1 MFNIS
6 IIIPVKNGAATL
18 KKCLDAIQQQQYDGI
33 IETLVLDSASIDNS
47 VEIALQHGAR
57 VIHIPPE
64 EFNHGLTRNVG
75 ITNATGELVY
85 FTVQDAWL
93 ADVNNLQIM
102 ADHFKDIEVQSVTGM
117 QAIPHDVDKNPALWF
132 KRSSEP
138 FFETFHFDAGTFSK
152 LTGNKQL
159 SFCRWDNVN
168 SMYRKTA
175 LLSLPFSETNLSED
189 IIWAKQ
195 ALEIG
200 FKIIKDPALV
210 VYHYHHQTFVYNFKV
225 NYSVFYA
232 DKKIFGVLPNYS
244 KVVLP
249 LVRRFKTIIINR
261 QISMW
266 SKPLWILHNVG
277 MYAAHVIAVTIFRTS
292 FFLGNQTLLDRSLK
306 YFCKQVP
313 QGKLAT
319 HK

>member
-138 FFETFHFDAGTFSK
+138 FTETFHFDAGTFSK

-175 LLSLPFSETNLSED
+175 LHLIPFVETNLSED

-195 ALEIG
+195 ALANG
-200 FKIIKDPALV
+200 FKIMKDPALV

-225 NYSVFYA
+225 NYSVFYSN
-232 DKKIFGVLPNYS
+232 KKIFGVLPKYPEIFFPF
-244 KVVLP
+244 L
-249 LVRRFKTIIINR
+249 RRVKTIMLRKELNTKVKIGWII
-261 QISMW
+261 
-266 SKPLWILHNVG
+266 HNAGIFCASFFSVL
-277 MYAAHVIAVTIFRTS
+277 IFRTCAFIGS
-292 FFLGNQTLLDRSLK
+292 HKLIDRSIK
-306 YFCKQVP
+306 FFCSAVP
-313 QGKLAT
+313 QGKLANQ
-319 HK
+319 

>member
-18 KKCLDAIQQQQYDGI
+18 KKCLDAIQRQQYNGT

-47 VEIALQHGAR
+47 VEIALQHGAK
-57 VIHIPPE
+57 VLNIPAE

-102 ADHFKDIEVQSVTGM
+102 ADHFKDIKVQSVTGM
-117 QAIPHDVDKNPALWF
+117 QAIPHDLDKNPALWF
-132 KRSSEP
+132 KRSGKP
-138 FFETFHFDAGTFSK
+138 FTETFIFEAGTFNK
-152 LTGNKQL
+152 LTGNQQL

-175 LLSLPFSETNLSED
+175 LLSLPFVETNLSED

-195 ALEIG
+195 ALENG

-249 LVRRFKTIIINR
+249 LLRRFKTIIINR